1 MCGYFCIA
9 FIDVMLARKTLQIF
23 FHQRTL
29 KKRWYNFKLFSDQ
42 CLKMYKPDFPQTS
55 KYVLKS

>member
-9 FIDVMLARKTLQIF
+9 FIDVMLARKTLQF
-23 FHQRTL
+23 FFYQRTL

-42 CLKMYKPDFPQTS
+42 CLKKDKHDFRQTS
-55 KYVLKS
+55 KHVPKS